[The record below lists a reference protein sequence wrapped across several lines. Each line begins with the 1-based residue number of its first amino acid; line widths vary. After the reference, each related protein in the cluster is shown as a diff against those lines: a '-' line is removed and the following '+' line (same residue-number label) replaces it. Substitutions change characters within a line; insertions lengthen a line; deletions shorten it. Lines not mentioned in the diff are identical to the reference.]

1 MIACASPSSIYFDE
15 TLSTLN
21 YAARTMNIRNKPLIQ
36 MDQKDQIIQEIQSEI
51 ESLKKENIY
60 LREQYQRINKG
71 LPIKIPELEKN
82 EMIKT
87 FKVEGS
93 QSTQLPPLE
102 KGKVSERRVM
112 KNDADGMISDYQLKF

>member
-51 ESLKKENIY
+51 ETLKKENVYI
-60 LREQYQRINKG
+60 REQYQRINKG
-71 LPIKIPELEKN
+71 LPIQIP
-82 EMIKT
+82 
-87 FKVEGS
+87 
-93 QSTQLPPLE
+93 
-102 KGKVSERRVM
+102 
-112 KNDADGMISDYQLKF
+112 

>member
-36 MDQKDQIIQEIQSEI
+36 MDQKDQVIQEIQSEI
-51 ESLKKENIY
+51 ETLKKENVY

-71 LPIKIPELEKN
+71 LPIKIPEL
-82 EMIKT
+82 
-87 FKVEGS
+87 
-93 QSTQLPPLE
+93 
-102 KGKVSERRVM
+102 
-112 KNDADGMISDYQLKF
+112 

>member
-1 MIACASPSSIYFDE
+1 
-15 TLSTLN
+15 
-21 YAARTMNIRNKPLIQ
+21 

>member
-1 MIACASPSSIYFDE
+1 MIACTSPSELYFDE

-51 ESLKKENIY
+51 EALKKENIY

-71 LPIKIPELEKN
+71 LPLKIP
-82 EMIKT
+82 
-87 FKVEGS
+87 
-93 QSTQLPPLE
+93 
-102 KGKVSERRVM
+102 
-112 KNDADGMISDYQLKF
+112 

>member
-51 ESLKKENIY
+51 ETLKKENVY

-71 LPIKIPELEKN
+71 LPIQIP
-82 EMIKT
+82 
-87 FKVEGS
+87 
-93 QSTQLPPLE
+93 
-102 KGKVSERRVM
+102 
-112 KNDADGMISDYQLKF
+112 

>member
-36 MDQKDQIIQEIQSEI
+36 MDQKDQVIQEIQSEI
-51 ESLKKENIY
+51 ETLKKENVY

-71 LPIKIPELEKN
+71 LPIKIP
-82 EMIKT
+82 
-87 FKVEGS
+87 
-93 QSTQLPPLE
+93 
-102 KGKVSERRVM
+102 
-112 KNDADGMISDYQLKF
+112 